1 MSKKNSTENFPKP
14 NYNRVEIN
22 NVIREI
28 SEIFSRL
35 RCQSLEIT
43 KIERVL
49 QKYNVSRSELR
60 ENLSNNSRFTFDGQ
74 RIYRRKKF
82 DISNET
88 DLLELLKGQKN
99 GVEENQDLYD
109 CYMSCKRDIE
119 DMKKKG
125 NLRVVENK
133 AENKKYLFLK
143 NEKYQ
148 SKEFDDVI
156 EKMKRKWSEVIEN
169 EYSMKTREIEIK
181 NKARIDRKA
190 RRKRKIR
197 KIHNYWMKGI
207 IDFRDINNTE
217 Y

>member
-1 MSKKNSTENFPKP
+1 MSKKIPNENFPKP

-22 NVIREI
+22 KLISEI
-28 SEIFSRL
+28 SEIFTKFK
-35 RCQSLEIT
+35 CQSLEIA
-43 KIERVL
+43 KIDRNL

-60 ENLSNNSRFTFDGQ
+60 ENLSNNSRFSFDGQ
-74 RIYRRKKF
+74 KIYRRKKF

-88 DLLELLKGQKN
+88 DLVELLKVQKN

-119 DMKKKG
+119 EMKKKG

-148 SKEFDDVI
+148 YKEFEDVI
-156 EKMKRKWSEVIEN
+156 EKMKRKWAEVLES
-169 EYSMKTREIEIK
+169 EYSMKTGEIETK
-181 NKARIDRKA
+181 NRSRMDRKA